1 MLSPSQQ
8 LPNRPGAPP
17 LFPIIL
23 FSAKITRLLAQFLY
37 AAMIRRSLLW
47 VPISMFT
54 VVSGLADSSPPP
66 EDRVTM
72 ARQRVI
78 PILVQRFAAAGLSY
92 PGTSIFFCAL
102 KLEREFELWARNV
115 DQETYRLVHIYP
127 ILGASGRLGPKRRE
141 GDQQVPEGFY
151 EVDWFNPKSE
161 FHLSLRINYPNAAD
175 RKKSDP
181 VAPGSDIYLHGGD
194 RSTGCLAMGDDAIE
208 EIYVAAQDATQ
219 PVPIAIF
226 PARMSDPSWPNWAN
240 SDPDQIDFWST
251 LKPGYRFFSEQHRLP
266 IVKVDE
272 SGNYLCD

>member
-1 MLSPSQQ
+1 
-8 LPNRPGAPP
+8 
-17 LFPIIL
+17 
-23 FSAKITRLLAQFLY
+23 
-37 AAMIRRSLLW
+37 MIRRLLW
-47 VPISMFT
+47 LPISMFT
-54 VVSGLADSSPPP
+54 VVSGLADSSPPL

-92 PGTSIFFCAL
+92 PGSSIFFCAL
-102 KLEREFELWARNV
+102 KLEREVELWARNE

-127 ILGASGRLGPKRRE
+127 ILGASGRLGPKRHE

-151 EVDWFNPKSE
+151 EVDRFNPKSE

-194 RSTGCLAMGDDAIE
+194 RSAGCLAMGDDAIE
-208 EIYVAAQDATQ
+208 EIYIAAQDAAQ

-240 SDPDQIDFWST
+240 SDPDQINFWST
-251 LKPGYRFFSEQHRLP
+251 LKPGYCFFSEQHRLP
-266 IVKVDE
+266 IVKVDGG
-272 SGNYLCD
+272 GNYLCD